1 MRWWVVI
8 APVAAAL
15 GVTQL
20 FRVGSGAN
28 VIPTVWHSGPVASA
42 SMRHTLV
49 AWLKLQLFIVVVTA
63 VEVLL
68 LRLADRN
75 VVLRNVRIIS
85 TLGRGIPRGVDI
97 RAELL
102 RLALILVVAV
112 PVAETFMR
120 WCTSATKV
128 PIRQRLLLVMQL
140 FSVVQMVC
148 MIGRVL
154 LWIEIVARRVAPVW
168 VLPIYQAALDLHSIG
183 MLEAGLARMAAT
195 SSVLLIL
202 ILPCSAATLSGLLLL
217 LSSRTL
223 HGRCHASPVI
233 PVVWLPGHLPIEL
246 TWLLLPVVVA
256 VIFATV

>member
-1 MRWWVVI
+1 MRRWVVI

-49 AWLKLQLFIVVVTA
+49 AWLKLQLFIVVTA

-97 RAELL
+97 HAEFF

-120 WCTSATKV
+120 RCTSATKV

-140 FSVVQMVC
+140 FSAVQMVC

-168 VLPIYQAALDLHSIG
+168 VLPIYRAALDLHSIG

-195 SSVLLIL
+195 SGVLLIL
-202 ILPCSAATLSGLLLL
+202 ILPCSAATLSGLLL
-217 LSSRTL
+217 SIRTTL

-246 TWLLLPVVVA
+246 TWLLLPVVAAAV